1 MAAPSLI
8 QDASQ
13 NVKVAAVV
21 SFYMAAA
28 LVVRPSVSFFPKERV
43 LIVLHTDG
51 LCVSPPDTSGG
62 RGLIEFVSQ
71 QQSCA

>member
-1 MAAPSLI
+1 MSTSSLI

-28 LVVRPSVSFFPKERV
+28 LVVRPSVSFFPKERA
-43 LIVLHTDG
+43 LIAARHTDG
-51 LCVSPPDTSGG
+51 LRVSPSLALTHQGVEG
-62 RGLIEFVSQ
+62 
-71 QQSCA
+71 